1 MSIIYE
7 AIPTLPPRAVTI
19 IAVCLY
25 IMLAGLSLWVG
36 AKAVIMAVERIAAV
50 YLSIVAAET
59 RLSEIK
65 SRTDIAAT
73 NYWIRDSFRQK
84 RIAEA
89 EAHRADQ
96 EKYNK
101 KQIAQGAEYLE
112 RRSIA

>member
-19 IAVCLY
+19 IAVCVY
-25 IMLAGLSLWVG
+25 IMLAGLALWVG

-59 RLSEIK
+59 RLAEIK

-73 NYWIRDSFRQK
+73 NYWIRESYREKDLTRK
-84 RIAEA
+84 ANRRAE
-89 EAHRADQ
+89 Q